1 MAVTDAT
8 ARSLQ
13 ISGAKAQEAASA
25 TLQLAQ
31 ALGAGALRGEE
42 FNAVNEAAPRLMKAL
57 ADGLGVPV
65 GKLKQLA
72 EQGLLTTDVMTMALQ
87 SDTTLYHPK

>member
-1 MAVTDAT
+1 M
-8 ARSLQ
+8 
-13 ISGAKAQEAASA
+13 
-25 TLQLAQ
+25 AQ

-72 EQGLLTTDVMTMALQ
+72 EQGLLTTDVVTRALESQ
-87 SDTTLYHPK
+87 ADVSDHGSASMHRCSGSGTIFNGFFRNVDIYR